1 MCETD
6 VNDDDVS
13 ETEITNKKTNKHL
26 QMGASGKNY
35 LTTVISLCLQG
46 NSSNMCVMSTVGQ
59 EGQISGFV
67 KM

>member
-6 VNDDDVS
+6 VKYDDVS

-35 LTTVISLCLQG
+35 LTSVISLCLQG
-46 NSSNMCVMSTVGQ
+46 NKVQICVS
-59 EGQISGFV
+59 
-67 KM
+67 